1 MTYTLK
7 ADEMLI
13 VYFCQK
19 PQRSIMPRVAIE
31 NNSRVAM
38 RIRTQ
43 DKAKLM
49 RAGALEQ
56 IDLTEFILRNALLAA
71 DRVIAR
77 AEHITL
83 SDRDSAR
90 VLELLENPPPPN
102 ARLLA
107 AARALP
113 A

>member
-1 MTYTLK
+1 
-7 ADEMLI
+7 
-13 VYFCQK
+13 
-19 PQRSIMPRVAIE
+19 MPRVAVE
-31 NNSRVAM
+31 DNSRVAM

-56 IDLTEFILRNALLAA
+56 TDLTEFILRNALIAA
-71 DRVIAR
+71 DQVIER
-77 AEHITL
+77 AERITL
-83 SDRDSAR
+83 SDRDSLR
-90 VLELLENPPPPN
+90 VMDLLENPPPPN

-107 AARALP
+107 AARGLP